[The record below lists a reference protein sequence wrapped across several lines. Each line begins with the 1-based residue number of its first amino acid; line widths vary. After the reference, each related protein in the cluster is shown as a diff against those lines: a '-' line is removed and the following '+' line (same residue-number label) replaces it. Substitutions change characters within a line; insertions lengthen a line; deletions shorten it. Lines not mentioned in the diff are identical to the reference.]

1 MAKKDQ
7 LRELR
12 TGTVINTT
20 SQKQETEVIKALTR
34 VVEYLGEAFG
44 KRVVLVHQKE
54 WFLKDIV
61 AELRV
66 MYQQS
71 EFHYHFVIDAMTP

>member
-7 LRELR
+7 LRALR

-34 VVEYLGEAFG
+34 VVGSLVKYQEGKIDLGQFRFMACEPPSG
-44 KRVVLVHQKE
+44 
-54 WFLKDIV
+54 D
-61 AELRV
+61 
-66 MYQQS
+66 
-71 EFHYHFVIDAMTP
+71 

>member
-44 KRVVLVHQKE
+44 KRVVLVHQ
-54 WFLKDIV
+54 I
-61 AELRV
+61 
-66 MYQQS
+66 
-71 EFHYHFVIDAMTP
+71 